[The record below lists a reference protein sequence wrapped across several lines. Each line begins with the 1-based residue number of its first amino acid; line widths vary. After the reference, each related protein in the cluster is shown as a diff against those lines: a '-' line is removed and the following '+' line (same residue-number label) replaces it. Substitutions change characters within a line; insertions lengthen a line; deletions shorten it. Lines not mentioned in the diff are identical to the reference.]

1 MIQRVFGFDSDYL
14 IIALLVLFLIIVLLL
29 VVCLI
34 HIIRLKEKYKIFMR
48 GKNARSLEK
57 TLIERVK
64 MVDELEV
71 SHAENKELLEQ
82 LQQKMQFTIHKIG
95 LLKYDALD
103 QMGGKLSF
111 SVALLNQKDDG
122 FVLSAMHSKEGCYT
136 YIKDIIG
143 GNSIMKLSEEE
154 KKALE
159 MAKENK

>member
-82 LQQKMQFTIHKIG
+82 LQQADGSVIIPEVLRPYMNGMEKIEVPQKV
-95 LLKYDALD
+95 LK
-103 QMGGKLSF
+103 KTKS
-111 SVALLNQKDDG
+111 QK
-122 FVLSAMHSKEGCYT
+122 
-136 YIKDIIG
+136 
-143 GNSIMKLSEEE
+143 
-154 KKALE
+154 
-159 MAKENK
+159 